1 VGLRERKRRKT
12 VATIHGAAMRLFAE
26 RGYHD
31 VTVTQIA
38 EAAEV
43 SRATVFAYFG
53 SKEEVVFG
61 EGAEAA
67 ERLREALAD
76 AGPGT
81 SVVVTV
87 VRSWVRTLAGW
98 VEPEVVLQR
107 RLAAEVPAVGA
118 ARARVVG
125 AIEDVI
131 AEALEREL
139 GDDDPLAPRL
149 AAGVLSSA
157 LVAVEREAAAR
168 MEDGAAPLA
177 EEEVDALFDAALAFV
192 DGGLER
198 LSAPRS
204 PRGGR

>member
-1 VGLRERKRRKT
+1 M
-12 VATIHGAAMRLFAE
+12 ATIHDAAMRLFAE

-53 SKEEVVFG
+53 SKEEIVFG
-61 EGAEAA
+61 EAAEAA
-67 ERLREALAD
+67 ERLRAALAE
-76 AGPGT
+76 AGPGR

-87 VRSWVRTLAGW
+87 VRAWVRTLAGW

-118 ARARVVG
+118 ARARLVG
-125 AIEDVI
+125 EIEDVI

-139 GDDDPLAPRL
+139 GGDDPLAPRL
-149 AAGVLSSA
+149 AAGVLGSA

-168 MEDGAAPLA
+168 MEHGVAPLDEA
-177 EEEVDALFDAALAFV
+177 EVDALFDAALAFV

-204 PRGGR
+204 PAGGR